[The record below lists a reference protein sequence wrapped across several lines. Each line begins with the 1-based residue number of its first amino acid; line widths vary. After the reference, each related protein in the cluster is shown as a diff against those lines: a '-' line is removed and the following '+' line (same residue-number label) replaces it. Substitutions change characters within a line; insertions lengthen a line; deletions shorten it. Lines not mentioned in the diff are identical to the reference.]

1 MKKFIV
7 ILLVL
12 AGVAISKSSNAQV
25 GDLLNKAKS
34 VASAKGFDV
43 SSLAS
48 SIMGK
53 LSPGLNLT
61 AVQKPAVTDAV
72 TNYLTGKSQIMGLQQ
87 SAPASYTQKQGS
99 LFATLKSKLAGILLK
114 NQLQKFMGMKPKTN
128 NPLDSISQ
136 LFY

>member
-1 MKKFIV
+1 M
-7 ILLVL
+7 VL
-12 AGVAISKSSNAQV
+12 AGIAISKSSSAQV

-61 AVQKPAVTDAV
+61 AAQKPAVTDAV
-72 TNYLTGKSQIMGLQQ
+72 TNYLTGKSQIIGLQQ

-114 NQLQKFMGMKPKTN
+114 NQLQKFLGMKPKTN

>member
-1 MKKFIV
+1 MKRTIV
-7 ILLVL
+7 TLIIL
-12 AGVAISKSSNAQV
+12 AGLMISKSSHAQV

-34 VASAKGFDV
+34 VATAQGFDV

-53 LSPGLNLT
+53 LSPGLKLT
-61 AVQKPAVTDAV
+61 AAQKPGVTDAV
-72 TNYLTGKSQIMGLQQ
+72 TNYLTSKSQIINLQQ
-87 SAPASYTQKQGS
+87 SAPASYTQKQSS

-114 NQLQKFMGMKPKTN
+114 SQLQKFMGMKPKTN

-136 LFY
+136 LFF